1 MLGGS
6 YLAIATASPWPTGLT
21 IRHLLASPSCD
32 MARAVNLAP
41 AIRGAPGYWAGND
54 ADDDGIACEPWPR

>member
-1 MLGGS
+1 
-6 YLAIATASPWPTGLT
+6 LT
-21 IRHLLASPSCD
+21 IRHLLASRSCD

-41 AIRGAPGYWAGND
+41 AIRGAPGYWARND